1 MDNTNDLVRLK
12 RENDRLRLALVKLRE
27 VLAVWQVDLT
37 LLNVAGIRTMLR
49 VTEQALSNE

>member
-1 MDNTNDLVRLK
+1 VDNTNDLVRLK

-49 VTEQALSNE
+49 VTEQALRNE